1 MDFIYP
7 VLLAAIPILTLY
19 DKNFYEIDFMEVCGI
34 TAKIAGA
41 AGLLSVVLSLAIKN
55 PHKASFITLLV
66 TMLFYKSG
74 YLFIINFSKYKRSQF
89 KIKLMF
95 SLAVVATAAIGAS
108 LIALIPLSFK
118 IFSLILNPI
127 AIFAFIVIS
136 TEVSKK
142 LRAQPRSILKNTT
155 LHNSSEQKTN
165 KSLPDIYHII
175 LDSYSGNSLLK
186 RDLNFDN
193 ADFTNFLESR
203 GFKCLKNASSNYR
216 TTMLS
221 IPSTLNYNYLD
232 DYTKEDGQNGVIPA
246 KPHNLFVNNLWELL
260 LEKGYKI
267 LPIIRE
273 LHLWSVREGFKV
285 TDRDLHSRIPARLEK
300 NVEFIK
306 CFSEKRYFSRA
317 LLKQTFLG
325 IWLSRRIR
333 QKSAENTLKAFELVS
348 QASKLNEY
356 PKCVFAHVICPHTPL
371 VFDREGNILKEP
383 SMLPIMEQ
391 FKNQTIGLNEHL
403 KVLIDNL
410 QQNMR
415 KNSIILIHADHEVN
429 KTEFDIF
436 NAVYLPD
443 NADILPDN
451 LSLVNMFR
459 YILNHYF
466 GSNLEILEDEHF

>member
-7 VLLAAIPILTLY
+7 VLLAALPILTLY
-19 DKNFYEIDFMEVCGI
+19 DKNFYEIDFWEVCGI

-41 AGLLSVVLSLAIKN
+41 AGLLAVILSLAIKN
-55 PHKASFITLLV
+55 PHKASFITLLI

-74 YLFIINFSKYKRSQF
+74 YFFIINFSKYKRSQF

-95 SLAVVATAAIGAS
+95 SLAVVTTAAIGTS

-127 AIFAFIVIS
+127 AVFAFIVIF

-142 LRAQPRSILKNTT
+142 LRAQPRSILKNTV
-155 LHNSSEQKTN
+155 LNNSNEQKAN
-165 KSLPDIYHII
+165 ESLPDIYHII
-175 LDSYSGNSLLK
+175 LDSYSGNNLLK

-203 GFKCLKNASSNYR
+203 GFKCLKKASSNYR
-216 TTMLS
+216 LTMLS
-221 IPSTLNYNYLD
+221 VPSTLNYDYLD
-232 DYTKEDGQNGVIPA
+232 NYTKEDAKNGIIPNM
-246 KPHNLFVNNLWELL
+246 PPNFFVNNLWELL

-273 LHLWSVREGFKV
+273 LHLWSVQTGLKV
-285 TDRDLHSRIPARLEK
+285 NENELRAEVPQKLDKS
-300 NVEFIK
+300 VEPIK
-306 CFSEKRYFSRA
+306 CYSEKLYFSRV
-317 LLKQTFLG
+317 LLKHTFIG
-325 IWLSRRIR
+325 IWLTRKLR
-333 QKSAENTLKAFELVS
+333 QKTAENTLKAFKLVS

-410 QQNMR
+410 QQNMQ

-443 NADILPDN
+443 NADILPDD

-466 GSNLEILEDEHF
+466 GTNLEILEDEHF